1 MNQQVELIRVPEV
14 ETADLEWAGLD
25 IVTKAEEVP
34 AVILDDQTYEAC
46 AKVIIEAKVIVK
58 KIAERIGPEKQRRHE
73 AHRMVCDLE
82 TALNAFPKR
91 ALEIAEPKR
100 LVYEKEAE
108 RKRLEREAELM
119 AEAKRKE
126 EDKVLAEAQ
135 YLQEMG
141 EPEAAEQVLSQPIE
155 SPPVILGPAV
165 PKVKGLRVTM
175 PVWAGQIFD
184 LMAVVQAVASKALPL
199 AAILGIEPL
208 DGHRG
213 IYQSQFWNQQAKNLM
228 RTQES
233 YEIGPGVKAYDK
245 NDMAV

>member
-14 ETADLEWAGLD
+14 ETGDLEWAGLD

-108 RKRLEREAELM
+108 
-119 AEAKRKE
+119 
-126 EDKVLAEAQ
+126 DKVLAEAQ

-155 SPPVILGPAV
+155 SPPVILGRAV